1 MKALKITCAL
11 VAVAL
16 LAVSVVNSDTVVST
30 DDAPTYKTYSPK
42 DLLATD
48 KKKKILE
55 THA

>member
-16 LAVSVVNSDTVVST
+16 LAVSVVNSDSVVPT

>member
-1 MKALKITCAL
+1 MKTLKITCAL

-16 LAVSVVNSDTVVST
+16 LAVSVVNSDTVAPT

>member
-16 LAVSVVNSDTVVST
+16 LAVSVVNSDTVVPT

>member
-1 MKALKITCAL
+1 MKTLKITFAL
-11 VAVAL
+11 IAILV
-16 LAVSVVNSDTVVST
+16 LAVSVVNSDNVVST